1 MDILEFAEQV
11 TKRVREKLGDRY
23 RVEVHEVR
31 KNNNVK
37 LTGMVI
43 LPECLNISPTIYLD
57 SFHEAYENG
66 TISRVLT
73 TNLVYQTEDL
83 LEREW
88 YINCDMSKYIAYL
101 IDTLNHDTSIS
112 DLLNPVERITSVVAR
127 YNAGELG

>member
-43 LPECLNISPTIYLD
+43 LPESLNISPTIYLD

-73 TNLVYQTEDL
+73 TNLVCFICM
-83 LEREW
+83 RAAFR
-88 YINCDMSKYIAYL
+88 KKKL
-101 IDTLNHDTSIS
+101 IC
-112 DLLNPVERITSVVAR
+112 PFFRILSR
-127 YNAGELG
+127 